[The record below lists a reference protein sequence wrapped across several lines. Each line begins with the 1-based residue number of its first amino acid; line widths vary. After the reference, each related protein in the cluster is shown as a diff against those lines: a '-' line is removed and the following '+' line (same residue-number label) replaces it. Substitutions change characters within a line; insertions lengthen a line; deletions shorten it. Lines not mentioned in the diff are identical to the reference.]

1 MCIFEVY
8 AGMGGDLDL
17 EFEGL
22 VRRTYTWPQANK
34 TIHALKYSMSKN
46 DHILAQ
52 QRTQLERAAAIGVK
66 Y

>member
-1 MCIFEVY
+1 
-8 AGMGGDLDL
+8 MGGDLDL

-22 VRRTYTWPQANK
+22 VRRSYTWPQGNRTMSA
-34 TIHALKYSMSKN
+34 IKYSKVKN

-52 QRTQLERAAAIGVK
+52 QRAQLEKAAAIGVG